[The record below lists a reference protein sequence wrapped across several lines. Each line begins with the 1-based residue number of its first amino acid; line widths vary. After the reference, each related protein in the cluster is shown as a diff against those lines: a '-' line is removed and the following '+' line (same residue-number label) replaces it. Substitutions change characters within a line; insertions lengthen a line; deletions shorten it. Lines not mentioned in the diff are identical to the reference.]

1 MRCLLSEMLSTA
13 IAITLKERLIMLEI
27 KHSSRKRGILK
38 ITIPN
43 KIIFIQTL
51 LYLKQQLK

>member
-1 MRCLLSEMLSTA
+1 MCCLLSEMLSTA

-38 ITIPN
+38 DYN
-43 KIIFIQTL
+43 AE
-51 LYLKQQLK
+51 